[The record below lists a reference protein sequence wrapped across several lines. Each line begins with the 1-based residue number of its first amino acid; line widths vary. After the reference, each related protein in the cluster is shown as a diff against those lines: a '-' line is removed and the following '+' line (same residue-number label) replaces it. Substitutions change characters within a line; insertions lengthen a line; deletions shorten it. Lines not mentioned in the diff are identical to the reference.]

1 VPHWT
6 TDDSCGG
13 SLSCVRAA
21 ALRRLALAGLFAL
34 IAASPI
40 LATEF
45 YVSPSAGGSGTGSF
59 SNPWTL
65 AAALAGPAAVRP
77 GDTIWL
83 RGGTYSGTFSSSL
96 TGSAVSPILVRQY
109 PGERAIIDG
118 GNSGGGTILSV
129 AGAYTWYWGFE
140 IMSSNTVRVA
150 STDGDSP
157 PEIVRGE
164 GIATVQSS
172 ATGSGLKFINLI
184 IHDARQGIALWKE
197 AVDSEVYGCLIY
209 NNGWDSPSRGSG
221 HGIYTQNQTG
231 TRKLTDNI
239 LFSGYGYG
247 IHAYG
252 SSASFLDNFLF
263 QGNTVFNSGNLSATG
278 PSRTLLLGGDS
289 IAHNPQ
295 VIGNFLYRQNGGV
308 GSDLDM
314 GYSAGCVSPT
324 VTGNYISSGAYFVS
338 CTSGLAMTGNTFY
351 GATNFSQSAFPSNT
365 YFSSRPTGVMVTVR
379 PNAYEAGRANI
390 TIYNWNRQATV
401 AVDLSGILAPGTGF
415 QVRNVQDFYAAPVL
429 VGTYTGAL
437 VSLPMNG
444 LTVAPPIGG
453 LAAASTSPDFA
464 VFVVLPVAVAGTPT
478 PTPPPPTATPTA
490 TFTPP
495 PPTATPT
502 ATPTP
507 PPPTATPTTTS
518 TPPATSTPT
527 RTATAT
533 PPPPTPT
540 LTSTPT
546 PTTPPSTPTPTP
558 LALTA
563 TPTRTPTLPPPTPT
577 PTPTLPGPTAT
588 PTRTPTGPPPTQTPT
603 PPPPTP
609 TPTPTRTNTPTP
621 ASAGLSLFTISPCRV
636 VDTRW
641 ANGPLGGPEL
651 AAGVDRTFVLANQC
665 GIPPTARAIAFNVA
679 VTGATTPGFLVLYA
693 AGTARPPTS
702 ILNYRAHQ
710 TRAKYGITG
719 LGTSGGLAAFAGQS
733 AGAVNLILDVSGYFQ

>member
-1 VPHWT
+1 MPHWKIY
-6 TDDSCGG
+6 DSRGERP
-13 SLSCVRAA
+13 SRAVA
-21 ALRRLALAGLFAL
+21 PWRRLLARTGLLALV
-34 IAASPI
+34 AASPVF
-40 LATEF
+40 ASDF
-45 YVSPSAGGSGTGSF
+45 YVSPSAGTSGTGSF
-59 SNPWTL
+59 SNPWKL
-65 AAALAGPAAVRP
+65 AAALAAPAAVQP

-83 RGGTYSGTFSSSL
+83 RGGTYAGTFSSSL
-96 TGSAVSPILVRQY
+96 TGSAASPIVVRQY

-118 GNSGGGTILSV
+118 GNSGGLPILSV

-150 STDGDSP
+150 STDGDTP

-197 AVDSEVYGCLIY
+197 AVDAEVYGCLIY

-221 HGIYTQNQTG
+221 HGIYTQNQSG

-252 SSASFLDNFLF
+252 SSAAFLDNFLF

-289 IAHNPQ
+289 VAHNPQ

-351 GATNFSQSAFPSNT
+351 GATNFSQSAFPSNS
-365 YFSSRPTGVMVTVR
+365 YLSSRPTSLLVAIR
-379 PNAYEAGRANI
+379 PNAYEAGRANV
-390 TIYNWNRQATV
+390 TVYNWNRQATV
-401 AVDLSGILAPGTGF
+401 GIDLSGILAPGSGF
-415 QVRNVQDFYAAPVL
+415 EVRNVQDFFGAPVL

-437 VSLPMNG
+437 VSVPMTA
-444 LTVAPPIGG
+444 LSVAPPVGG
-453 LAAASTSPDFA
+453 IAMASTAPDFG
-464 VFVVLPVAVAGTPT
+464 VFIVLPVAVVGTPT
-478 PTPPPPTATPTA
+478 PTPPSPTATPTRTPTA
-490 TFTPP
+490 TPP

-502 ATPTP
+502 ATPT
-507 PPPTATPTTTS
+507 
-518 TPPATSTPT
+518 
-527 RTATAT
+527 
-533 PPPPTPT
+533 
-540 LTSTPT
+540 
-546 PTTPPSTPTPTP
+546 
-558 LALTA
+558 
-563 TPTRTPTLPPPTPT
+563 LP
-577 PTPTLPGPTAT
+577 PTAT
-588 PTRTPTGPPPTQTPT
+588 PTRTPTATPPPPTATPTWTPTAPPSTPTPTPTAPTATPTRTPTVPSPTLTPTPTPPAPTSTPTPTPTAPPTGT

-609 TPTPTRTNTPTP
+609 TATPTRTNTPTP
-621 ASAGLSLFTISPCRV
+621 TSAGMSFFTITPCRV

-641 ANGPLGGPEL
+641 AVGPLGGPDL
-651 AAGVDRTFVLANQC
+651 VAGIERAFVVVTQC
-665 GIPPTARAIAFNVA
+665 GIPPTAKALAFNVA

-693 AGTARPPTS
+693 AGTPRPPTAT
-702 ILNYRAHQ
+702 INYKANR
-710 TRAKYGITG
+710 TRAKQGITG
-719 LGTSGGLAAFAGQS
+719 LGTSGGLAAYAGQPS
-733 AGAVNLILDVSGYFQ
+733 GTVSMILDVTGYFQ